1 MASDGSAGHHDADL
15 LADLQTVLAVSR
27 ALGAERDLDRLLAL
41 IVASATDLVDAERT
55 SLFVVDRERNEL
67 WTRVA
72 EGSGEIRLPLGRGI
86 AGAVAVDASVVNIP
100 AAYQDAR
107 FDPANDQRTGFRTRS
122 ILCLPMVNHDGAVV
136 GVIQALNKRHAAAF
150 GGRDEQ
156 VLAALAAQAGVALE
170 NAQLLQR
177 DRERQ
182 RLLHDLELARTIQ
195 LGLLPE
201 RVPEVDGWRFAAWQ
215 RSCDATGGDY
225 HDFIASPD
233 GTVDAVVGD
242 VSGHGIA
249 AAMLMS
255 TARAFLLALHQQER
269 DPAVLVGKLNGL
281 LASDMADDA
290 FMTMVLARF
299 AADGGISYVSAGHD
313 PPLVLRRAGAAW
325 DVLESTGL
333 ALGMLDQTDYD
344 LARIPPLQHGD
355 IVVLLTDGITEA
367 HVQPSRDLFG
377 SERLRAAIAGA
388 ADGGADA
395 VRDAVI
401 AAVDGWLGGRPQHD
415 DMSLIVA
422 ERRVAGGERRA

>member
-1 MASDGSAGHHDADL
+1 MPGQAGQGDADL
-15 LADLQTVLAVSR
+15 LADLQTVLKVSR

-72 EGSGEIRLPLGRGI
+72 EGTGEIRLPIGRGI
-86 AGAVAVDASVVNIP
+86 AGTVAVDGAVVNIP
-100 AAYQDAR
+100 SAYDDPR
-107 FDPANDQRTGFRTRS
+107 FDPANDRRTGFRTRS
-122 ILCLPMVNHDGAVV
+122 ILCLPMVNHEGAVV
-136 GVIQALNKRHAAAF
+136 GVIQALNKRDASAF
-150 GGRDEQ
+150 GERDEQ

-195 LGLLPE
+195 LGLLPTT
-201 RVPEVDGWRFAAWQ
+201 VPETTAWRFAAWQ

-225 HDFIASPD
+225 HDFIAGPE
-233 GTVDAVVGD
+233 GAVDAVVGD

-255 TARAFLLALHQQER
+255 TARAFLLALHQHER
-269 DPAVLVGKLNGL
+269 DPAALVGRLNGL
-281 LASDMADDA
+281 LAGDMADDA

-299 AADGGISYVSAGHD
+299 QADGGIVYVSAGHD
-313 PPLVLRRAGAAW
+313 PPMVLRRAAANW
-325 DVLESTGL
+325 DALESTGL
-333 ALGMLDQTDYD
+333 ALGMLDETSYD
-344 LARIPPLQHGD
+344 LARIAPLARGD
-355 IVVLLTDGITEA
+355 IVVLLTDGIVEA
-367 HVQPSRDLFG
+367 HVPPVRDLFG
-377 SERLRAAIAGA
+377 NDRLRAAIAA
-388 ADGGADA
+388 ADGAVA
-395 VRDAVI
+395 VRDAVVT
-401 AAVDGWLGGRPQHD
+401 AVDAWLDGRPQHD

-422 ERRVAGGERRA
+422 ERL

>member
-1 MASDGSAGHHDADL
+1 MPGQAGQGDADL

-55 SLFVVDRERNEL
+55 SLFIVDRERSEL

-86 AGAVAVDASVVNIP
+86 AGAVAVDGSVVNIP
-100 AAYQDAR
+100 SAYDDHR
-107 FDPANDQRTGFRTRS
+107 FDPANDRRTGFATRS
-122 ILCLPMVNHDGAVV
+122 ILCLPMFNHDGVVV
-136 GVIQALNKRHAAAF
+136 GVIQALNKRGTAPF
-150 GGRDEQ
+150 GERDEQ

-195 LGLLPE
+195 LGLLP
-201 RVPEVDGWRFAAWQ
+201 RTVPETATWSFAAWQ

-225 HDFIASPD
+225 HDFIAGPD
-233 GTVDAVVGD
+233 GAVDAVVGD

-255 TARAFLLALHQQER
+255 TARAFLLALHQHEH
-269 DPAVLVGKLNGL
+269 DPSALVGRLNGL
-281 LASDMADDA
+281 LSADMADDA

-299 AADGGISYVSAGHD
+299 QPDGGIAYVSAGHD
-313 PPLVLRRAGAAW
+313 PPLVLRRAAATW
-325 DVLESTGL
+325 DALESTGL
-333 ALGMLDQTDYD
+333 ALGMLDETTYD
-344 LARIPPLQHGD
+344 LARIAPLERGD
-355 IVVLLTDGITEA
+355 IVVLLTDGIVEA
-367 HVQPSRDLFG
+367 HVPPVRDLFG
-377 SERLRAAIAGA
+377 NDRLRAAIAGA
-388 ADGGADA
+388 SGAAA
-395 VRDAVI
+395 VRDAVV
-401 AAVDGWLGGRPQHD
+401 AAVDLWLGGRPQHD

-422 ERRVAGGERRA
+422 ERR

>member
-1 MASDGSAGHHDADL
+1 MASAGPAVQGEADL

-55 SLFVVDRERNEL
+55 SLFIVDRERNEL

-86 AGAVAVDASVVNIP
+86 AGTVAADGAVINIP
-100 AAYQDAR
+100 SAYDDQR
-107 FDPANDQRTGFRTRS
+107 FDPANDRRTGFRTRS
-122 ILCLPMVNHDGAVV
+122 ILCLPMVNHEDVVV
-136 GVIQALNKRHAAAF
+136 GVIQTLNKRGSAAF
-150 GGRDEQ
+150 GERDEQ

-201 RVPEVDGWRFAAWQ
+201 RVPEVAGWRFAAWQ

-225 HDFIASPD
+225 HDFIAGPD
-233 GTVDAVVGD
+233 GAVDAVVGD

-255 TARAFLLALHQQER
+255 TARAFLLALHQYEL
-269 DPAVLVGKLNGL
+269 DPAALVGRLNTL
-281 LASDMADDA
+281 LAADMADDA

-299 AADGGISYVSAGHD
+299 HSDGGIAYVSAGHD
-313 PPLVLRRAGAAW
+313 PPMVLRRTPAVW
-325 DVLESTGL
+325 DALDSTGL
-333 ALGMLDQTDYD
+333 ALGMLDETTYD
-344 LARIPPLQHGD
+344 LARIAPLARGD
-355 IVVLLTDGITEA
+355 LVVLLTDGIPEA
-367 HVQPSRDLFG
+367 HALPARDLFG
-377 SERLRAAIAGA
+377 SDRLRAAIATA
-388 ADGGADA
+388 ADGGVLA
-395 VRDAVI
+395 VRDAVV
-401 AAVDGWLGGRPQHD
+401 AAVDAWLGGQPQHD

-422 ERRVAGGERRA
+422 ERC

>member
-1 MASDGSAGHHDADL
+1 MPGQVGQDADL

-55 SLFVVDRERNEL
+55 SLFIVDRERNEL
-67 WTRVA
+67 WSRVA

-86 AGAVAVDASVVNIP
+86 AGAVAVDGSVVNIP
-100 AAYQDAR
+100 SAYDDRR
-107 FDPANDQRTGFRTRS
+107 FDPANDRRTGFTTRS
-122 ILCLPMVNHDGAVV
+122 ILCLPMFNHDGVVV
-136 GVIQALNKRHAAAF
+136 GVIQALNKRGTAPF
-150 GGRDEQ
+150 GERDEQ

-195 LGLLPE
+195 LGLLPKT
-201 RVPEVDGWRFAAWQ
+201 VPETGAWSFAAWQ

-225 HDFIASPD
+225 HDFIAGPD
-233 GTVDAVVGD
+233 GAIDAVIGD

-255 TARAFLLALHQQER
+255 TARAFLLALHQHEH
-269 DPAVLVGKLNGL
+269 DPAALVGRLNGL
-281 LASDMADDA
+281 LSADMADDA

-299 AADGGISYVSAGHD
+299 QPDGGIAYVSAGHD
-313 PPLVLRRAGAAW
+313 PPLVLRRTAATW
-325 DVLESTGL
+325 DALESTGL
-333 ALGMLDQTDYD
+333 ALGMLDETTYD
-344 LARIPPLQHGD
+344 LARIAPLARGD
-355 IVVLLTDGITEA
+355 IVVLLTDGIVEA
-367 HVQPSRDLFG
+367 HVPPVRDLFG
-377 SERLRAAIAGA
+377 NDRLRAAIAGA
-388 ADGGADA
+388 SGAAA
-395 VRDAVI
+395 VRDAVV
-401 AAVDGWLGGRPQHD
+401 AAVDLWLGGRPQHD

-422 ERRVAGGERRA
+422 ERR

>member
-1 MASDGSAGHHDADL
+1 MASDGSGPGAADL

-55 SLFVVDRERNEL
+55 SLFVVDRERGEL
-67 WTRVA
+67 WSRVA
-72 EGSGEIRLPLGRGI
+72 EGSGEIRLSLGRGI
-86 AGAVAVDASVVNIP
+86 AGAVAVDGQVVNIP
-100 AAYQDAR
+100 AAYADTR
-107 FDPANDQRTGFRTRS
+107 FDPANDRRTGFRTRS
-122 ILCLPMVNHDGAVV
+122 ILCLPMFNHEGVVV
-136 GVIQALNKRHAAAF
+136 GVIQALNKRDQPAF
-150 GGRDEQ
+150 GDRDEQ

-195 LGLLPE
+195 LSLLPE
-201 RVPEVDGWRFAAWQ
+201 RVPEIAGWRFAAWQ

-225 HDFIASPD
+225 HDFILGA
-233 GTVDAVVGD
+233 GGAVDAVVGD

-269 DPAVLVGKLNGL
+269 DLAGLVGRLNGL
-281 LASDMADDA
+281 LAADMADDA

-299 AADGGISYVSAGHD
+299 APDGGIAYVSAGHD
-313 PPLVLRRAGAAW
+313 PPLVLRRASGAW
-325 DVLESTGL
+325 DALESTGL
-333 ALGMLDQTDYD
+333 ALGMLDQTDYE
-344 LARIPPLQHGD
+344 LARVAPLARGD
-355 IVVLLTDGITEA
+355 IVVLLTDGIPEA
-367 HVQPSRDLFG
+367 HRQPGRELFG
-377 SERLRAAIAGA
+377 PERLRNAIAGA
-388 ADGGADA
+388 AGGGATA
-395 VRDAVI
+395 VCAAVV
-401 AAVDGWLGGRPQHD
+401 AAVDAWLARGPQHD

-422 ERRVAGGERRA
+422 ERT

>member
-1 MASDGSAGHHDADL
+1 MSGPSEPGSAEL

-41 IVASATDLVDAERT
+41 IVASVTDLVGAERT
-55 SLFVVDRERNEL
+55 SLFVVDRERSEL
-67 WTRVA
+67 WSRVA

-86 AGAVAVDASVVNIP
+86 AGAVAVDGTVVNIP
-100 AAYQDAR
+100 AAYADAR
-107 FDPANDQRTGFRTRS
+107 FDPATDQRTGFRTRS
-122 ILCLPMVNHDGAVV
+122 ILCLPMVNHDGVIV
-136 GVIQALNKRHAAAF
+136 GVIQTLNKQDQAAF

-201 RVPEVDGWRFAAWQ
+201 CVPVVAGWRFSAWQ

-225 HDFIASPD
+225 HDFIVTKD
-233 GTVDAVVGD
+233 GSIDGVVGD

-255 TARAFLLALHQQER
+255 TARAFLLALHDREAALGPLFGQ
-269 DPAVLVGKLNGL
+269 LNGL
-281 LASDMADDA
+281 LACDMADDA

-299 AADGGISYVSAGHD
+299 SRNGGIRYVSAGHE
-313 PPLVLRRAGAAW
+313 PPMVLRLASGAW
-325 DVLESTGL
+325 DELDSTGL
-333 ALGMLDQTDYD
+333 ALGMIDDGIYD
-344 LARIPPLQHGD
+344 EAVIAPLQVGD
-355 IVVLLTDGITEA
+355 IAVLLTDGISEA
-367 HVQPSRDLFG
+367 HALPLRNLFG
-377 SERLRAAIAGA
+377 SDRLRAVIATA
-388 ADGGADA
+388 APAGADA
-395 VRDAVI
+395 VRDGII
-401 AAVDGWLGGRPQHD
+401 AAVDGWLAGHPQHD

-422 ERRVAGGERRA
+422 ERT